1 MKGKHKKLAM
11 LLLACTLSIGVIG
24 MAAGCKKPDTPPAGD
39 PVTVTLSESE
49 ISLDKY
55 DTYQLA
61 ADVTGGG
68 SVTWAS
74 SDTDIVMVDSNGL
87 LTAVEV
93 GTATITASAGDA
105 SDTCAVTVVLS
116 EVAPV
121 LVVDETEISVEK
133 DGQYTLSASVYWKGD
148 PVTGA
153 SYTWTASSGA
163 DVASVAEAGEGS
175 FTVSGLKV
183 GTAVYTVST
192 TVHEL
197 VLTETVTVTVVNSDI
212 RFEFGDAYT
221 FDKDEHAYRT
231 EMKLS
236 LTDTPSAQP
245 IDVAVYDNDDLV
257 QSPGLEWTV
266 EDESVV
272 SEENGV
278 LTAIAAG
285 ETRLSASYDGVQV
298 SILATVSLQEVTLSD
313 HLGQIERLDGTGTAQ
328 VTLESDLAGTIQK
341 AYFADGTDVLA
352 VGGVS
357 GKTLTLEKAKLPKY
371 DEDMGDDVQ
380 FTVETDKAIYLCTV
394 DLYTQIIDDATELN
408 GFVVLGESV
417 YAEENAANNTR
428 HYGGYFILGDD
439 IDYDHALY
447 MLDDTDN
454 ATRVFY
460 GTFDGKNHVIS
471 NMGTDSSGAIGS
483 MGLFQNLGD
492 GAVVRNIAFENLA
505 RTSGVQYGALIARY
519 TEKRDDRV
527 TIENIY
533 IHVNKVYSA
542 VTAGQWNSII
552 LNGGGWNWT
561 NIAPLSNLT
570 VRNVVICADEFA
582 EGPGETSVLG
592 HVEVNGGGIQNV
604 YTYGI
609 GSVPINYNDSE
620 FVRNASDV
628 FGAYASRA
636 DMVAAENDYSGF
648 YAAENDGFWTEFNGL
663 PYPARLAE
671 TQAMVTFTV
680 DGDVYAEQ
688 IVNKGTDMTLPDSP
702 VKDGYAFVGW
712 ALGDSETAYDF
723 AANGYEVND
732 DMSFTALWM
741 QAVES
746 ANVGEAEVVTSVLT
760 PGFDTATVGG
770 YTQSYTIDIS
780 DVKDSVSGDLTQ
792 LIVGTHTY
800 TNNFSYADGI
810 ITVSHAP
817 EIGDY
822 GYTNFTA
829 VFAGDP
835 DPISVTGQI
844 LFITLKISDPDE
856 FRSFL
861 RIGENIYAEEN
872 TVNGTRRTGGYFVL
886 DQDIDFAH
894 GQYMMYEASG
904 RTFYG
909 TLDGRGHV
917 IKDLGPADVDTTG
930 AISYVGLFER
940 FGDGAV
946 VRNIAFENF
955 SRNSGMNY
963 SSVFAASLERSDD
976 HVTLENIYL
985 HFTKLFYANNAGDW
999 SSILLNGHWNW
1010 ANIEPF
1016 SNVKVN
1022 NIIICADEMG
1032 GGSGTTDIFGHFE
1045 KNSTN
1050 IQNVYAYGLGN
1061 IMISKNDDKTDRNA
1075 KKDIFAL
1082 YATRED
1088 MIAAAPERDFS
1099 DFYAAE
1105 ADGFWVEDADGLPY
1119 PARLAELL
1127 ATVEFVVDGET
1138 YDSQTIEKGETF
1150 TLPQEPTKEGYAFI
1164 GWALGDGD
1172 TAYDFDGN
1180 GYTANDD
1187 MTFTALWEAAAE
1199 SSIVSEAEVVTSVL
1213 TPGFDTATAG
1223 GYAQSYTIDVSDIA
1237 ESISGTLTA
1246 LTVGEKE
1253 YSTGIGYAD
1262 GTITVS
1268 HALAIGDYGYQNY
1281 TAVFENEGETLYV
1294 TGQVLFITL
1303 KISDFDEF
1311 TSFLRIGENVYAEE
1325 NASEGTRHTGGYFVL
1340 DQDIDFAH
1348 QKYMMWEADGR
1359 IFYGTLDGRGHVVKD
1374 LGPTDTTQGALSY
1387 AGLFQCF
1394 GDGAT
1399 VRNIAFE
1406 NFSRNSGMNF
1416 SSVFASSLENSGAHV
1431 TLENIYIH
1439 FTKLFYASKEG
1450 EQSSILLNG
1459 GWNWANIAPFS
1470 NVKVNNIIICADE
1483 MGSGSGTTDIFGQ
1496 FAKDSANIQNVYTY
1510 GLGNITLSKNDDRTS
1525 GSDGD
1530 VFGLYAAKSDMIA
1543 AANDYADFYAPEAD
1557 GFWAEDSDGLPYPA
1571 GLSETATA

>member
-74 SDTDIVMVDSNGL
+74 SDTDIVTVDSNGL

-121 LVVDETEISVEK
+121 LVVDETDISVEK

-266 EDESVV
+266 EDDSVV

-492 GAVVRNIAFENLA
+492 GAVIRNIAFENLA

-519 TEKRDDRV
+519 TEKRDDHV

-570 VRNVVICADEFA
+570 VRNVVICADEFV

-648 YAAENDGFWTEFNGL
+648 YAAENDGFWTEFNGM

-760 PGFDTATVGG
+760 PGFDTAAVGD
-770 YTQSYTIDIS
+770 YTQNYTIDIS

-829 VFAGDP
+829 VFAGDS
-835 DPISVTGQI
+835 DPVSVTGQI

-872 TVNGTRRTGGYFVL
+872 TANGTRRTGGYFVL

-1032 GGSGTTDIFGHFE
+1032 GGSGTTDIFG
-1045 KNSTN
+1045 
-1050 IQNVYAYGLGN
+1050 
-1061 IMISKNDDKTDRNA
+1061 
-1075 KKDIFAL
+1075 
-1082 YATRED
+1082 
-1088 MIAAAPERDFS
+1088 
-1099 DFYAAE
+1099 
-1105 ADGFWVEDADGLPY
+1105 
-1119 PARLAELL
+1119 
-1127 ATVEFVVDGET
+1127 
-1138 YDSQTIEKGETF
+1138 
-1150 TLPQEPTKEGYAFI
+1150 
-1164 GWALGDGD
+1164 
-1172 TAYDFDGN
+1172 
-1180 GYTANDD
+1180 
-1187 MTFTALWEAAAE
+1187 
-1199 SSIVSEAEVVTSVL
+1199 
-1213 TPGFDTATAG
+1213 
-1223 GYAQSYTIDVSDIA
+1223 
-1237 ESISGTLTA
+1237 
-1246 LTVGEKE
+1246 
-1253 YSTGIGYAD
+1253 
-1262 GTITVS
+1262 
-1268 HALAIGDYGYQNY
+1268 
-1281 TAVFENEGETLYV
+1281 
-1294 TGQVLFITL
+1294 
-1303 KISDFDEF
+1303 
-1311 TSFLRIGENVYAEE
+1311 
-1325 NASEGTRHTGGYFVL
+1325 
-1340 DQDIDFAH
+1340 
-1348 QKYMMWEADGR
+1348 
-1359 IFYGTLDGRGHVVKD
+1359 
-1374 LGPTDTTQGALSY
+1374 
-1387 AGLFQCF
+1387 
-1394 GDGAT
+1394 
-1399 VRNIAFE
+1399 
-1406 NFSRNSGMNF
+1406 
-1416 SSVFASSLENSGAHV
+1416 
-1431 TLENIYIH
+1431 
-1439 FTKLFYASKEG
+1439 
-1450 EQSSILLNG
+1450 
-1459 GWNWANIAPFS
+1459 
-1470 NVKVNNIIICADE
+1470 
-1483 MGSGSGTTDIFGQ
+1483 Q
-1496 FAKDSANIQNVYTY
+1496 FAQDSANIQNVYTY